1 MAKYKDEHGTTK
13 VGDFLR
19 SIGKSNILKTA
30 VNIVGKAT
38 GVPFLNT
45 VNNLIQTDDTIT
57 PEQKEEALKRYQ
69 MDLEAQ
75 AKNDAEVTS
84 RHKNDM
90 LSDSWLS
97 KNIRP
102 ISLIASWVLVFVT
115 FISWLF
121 GVKEIPSSYLGLI
134 STTHA
139 LINAF
144 YFGDRAIRGGI
155 GTYKNK

>member
-57 PEQKEEALKRYQ
+57 KEQKEEALKRYQ
-69 MDLEAQ
+69 MDLEADVKEQ
-75 AKNDAEVTS
+75 QEITK
-84 RHKNDM
+84 RWQ
-90 LSDSWLS
+90 SDNQTQGWLP

-102 ISLIASWVLVFVT
+102 ASLAYLTIFTSLV
-115 FISWLF
+115 IILD
-121 GVKEIPSSYLGLI
+121 SSLKNFKVDEAWITLLKSLLLLAY
-134 STTHA
+134 TA
-139 LINAF
+139 
-144 YFGDRAIRGGI
+144 YFSIRGYEKI
-155 GTYKNK
+155 KKVT